1 MSSGQ
6 AQPSDVSL
14 VDAVR
19 VGATFIAC
27 GGLLALGVVA
37 LAIWFDVPNGWS
49 VVGLTSFS
57 CGAIAGGVVAWL
69 LADRI
74 SWSLMNGLLAVT
86 TVYIGAGQ
94 IMTSSPPSF
103 GPVLLMWPVLWA
115 FAFLPRRGA
124 IGHAVLALAVMSAIF
139 VLQDG
144 WEPALGYV
152 FFLGGTMLVTAWTVG
167 SVVERS
173 EMHARREREAGE
185 ELAALNRTL
194 ESRVTE
200 QVAEISR
207 LARLR
212 RFLSPAVAEAVLSAP
227 DEDWL
232 VPHRREI
239 AILFCDLRGF
249 TAFSTAAE
257 PEEVAGM
264 LERFHGVLGE
274 LVERHQATVG
284 GFAGDN
290 VFLFFND
297 PVPCEDPVGNALRL
311 AQDLVAPMEEL
322 SREWRKRGFEIGYGV
337 GITFGYAT
345 LGVVGFDSRRE
356 YGAVGKA
363 VNLASRLSDEAAP
376 GEVLLDQRAAA
387 AAGAVGTEPA
397 GELEL
402 KGFSAPVRVYRVT
415 RDATQAAGLGPTA

>member
-1 MSSGQ
+1 MVSGR
-6 AQPSDVSL
+6 AHPSDVS
-14 VDAVR
+14 VRDAVR

-27 GGLLALGVVA
+27 GGLLALGVVT
-37 LAIWFDVPNGWS
+37 LGFWWPVPPGWS
-49 VVGLTSFS
+49 PAGLTVFS
-57 CGAIAGGVVAWL
+57 TGAIAGGAVAWV

-74 SWSLMNGLLAVT
+74 SWSTMNVLLTVT
-86 TVYIGAGQ
+86 TIYIGAAQ
-94 IMTSSPPSF
+94 IVTSSPPSF

-124 IGHAVLALAVMSAIF
+124 IAHAVLALAVMTAVF

-144 WEPALGYV
+144 WDPAFGYV

-167 SVVERS
+167 SVVARA

-194 ESRVTE
+194 ASRVAE
-200 QVAEISR
+200 QVAEIGR

-212 RFLSPAVAEAVLSAP
+212 RFLSPAVAEAVLSAR

-232 VPHRREI
+232 QPHRREI

-249 TAFSTAAE
+249 TAFSTSAE

-264 LERFHGVLGE
+264 LERFHAILGD

-297 PVPCEDPVGNALRL
+297 PVPCDDPVGNALRL
-311 AQDLVAPMEEL
+311 AQDLAAPMDDL
-322 SREWRKRGFEIGYGV
+322 ASEWRGRGFDIGYGV
-337 GITFGYAT
+337 GVAYGYAT

-356 YGAVGKA
+356 YSAVGKA

-376 GEVLLDQRAAA
+376 GEILLDQRAAA
-387 AAGAVGTEPA
+387 AAGAVATEPA

-402 KGFSAPVRVYRVT
+402 KGFSSPVRVYRV
-415 RDATQAAGLGPTA
+415 RREATARAGELSA